1 MKSTV
6 ERIEE
11 FASALKEY
19 YRKKENPKAKPM
31 TTPTAAQFEL
41 NENDF
46 WVKKTVESVLKQ
58 TTK

>member
-11 FASALKEY
+11 FAEAIKDY
-19 YRKKENPKAKPM
+19 HRRKANPKLKQIPM
-31 TTPTAAQFEL
+31 PTAAQFEL
-41 NENDF
+41 DENDF

>member
-6 ERIEE
+6 EKIEA
-11 FASALKEY
+11 FAEAIKEY
-19 YRKKENPKAKPM
+19 HRKKANPRAKQIPM
-31 TTPTAAQFEL
+31 PTAAQFEL